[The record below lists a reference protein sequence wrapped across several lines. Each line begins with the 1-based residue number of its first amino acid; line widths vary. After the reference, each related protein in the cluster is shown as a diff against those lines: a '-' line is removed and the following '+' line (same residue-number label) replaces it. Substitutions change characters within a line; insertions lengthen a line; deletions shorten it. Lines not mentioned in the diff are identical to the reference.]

1 MDQLES
7 DYKAESTSRSEYLAR
22 TMRCSI
28 SKSLKNQTSR
38 VLASA
43 MNSPPARKALR
54 RRELDTDTP
63 ELKPV

>member
-7 DYKAESTSRSEYLAR
+7 DYKAESISRAEYLAR

-28 SKSLKNQTSR
+28 SKSLKNQTSK

-43 MNSPPARKALR
+43 MNSPPAREALR
-54 RRELDTDTP
+54 RGELDTDTA
-63 ELKPV
+63 ELKLV